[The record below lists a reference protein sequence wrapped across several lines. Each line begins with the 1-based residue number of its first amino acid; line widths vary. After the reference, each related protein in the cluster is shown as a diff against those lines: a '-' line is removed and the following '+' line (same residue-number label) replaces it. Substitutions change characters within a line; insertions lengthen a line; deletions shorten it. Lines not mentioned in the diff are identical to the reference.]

1 MIKPE
6 EINKYIDH
14 TNLKADAGID
24 HIKVLCE
31 EAIKYNFAAV
41 CVPPYFIDHAKTWL
55 YNSNVLL
62 CTVISFPL
70 GYQQTKVKI
79 EECKKVIIAGA
90 DELDVVVN
98 IAAIKSNDW
107 LTIRNELENIST
119 FIHLKKKV
127 MKLIFETSYLTEVE
141 IIKLC
146 HLCVEFKIDFAKTST
161 GFSSEGATIHN
172 VKLMKDNLGGFVKI
186 KASGGIKSR
195 EMAIMMIDAG
205 ADRIGTSSGVSI
217 VNNKY

>member
-1 MIKPE
+1 MKPE
-6 EINKYIDH
+6 ELNKYIDH

-41 CVPPYFIDHAKTWL
+41 CVPPYFIDQAKTCL
-55 YNSNVLL
+55 YKSNILL
-62 CTVISFPL
+62 CTVIGFPF
-70 GYQQTKVKI
+70 GYQQSDVKM
-79 EECKKVIIAGA
+79 EECKKVISAGA

-107 LTIRNELENIST
+107 LTVRKELENIST
-119 FIHLKKKV
+119 YIHLKNKV
-127 MKLIFETSYLTEVE
+127 MKLIFETSYLTEAE

-146 HLCVEFKIDFAKTST
+146 HLCMEFKIDFAKTST
-161 GFSSEGATIHN
+161 GFSSEGATVHN
-172 VKLMKDNLGGFVKI
+172 VKLMKDNLSGYVKI

-195 EMAIMMIDAG
+195 EIAIMMIEAG
-205 ADRIGTSSGVSI
+205 ADRIGTSSGVFI
-217 VNNKY
+217 VNNK